1 MTTKHLTLLLF
12 LIANSISI
20 CAQHDNVMITSSN
33 GPNEPVI
40 YIDPNN
46 TSRIIAGANND
57 KVFYSEDGGLSWVT
71 DQLYSPTHGVW
82 GDPVTLVDNDG
93 NYLFFH
99 LSNPPSGNWIDRIVC
114 QKSTDGGLTWNDG
127 SYMGLNGSK
136 VQDKEWAV
144 IDRENGNLYV
154 TWTQFDVYNSPDP
167 DHRSN
172 IMFSKSLDGGESWSP
187 AMRIN
192 EVDGDCL
199 DDDNT
204 VEGAVPAVG
213 PNGEIY
219 VAWAGPE
226 GIVFDRST
234 DQGETWLEN
243 DIFVSEL
250 PGGWNY
256 IIPGIYRSNG
266 FPVTVCD
273 LSGGENHGTIY
284 INWSD
289 QRNGTDDTDVWLVK
303 STDGGN
309 TWSEAVRVN
318 DDPPG
323 SQQFFTWMT
332 IDQVTGYLHF
342 IYYDRRNYSDANTD
356 VYMAFTKDA
365 GQTFTNYKVSEE
377 PFLPIS
383 SVFFGDYNNVSA
395 HNNVIRPVWTRLHN
409 GTRSVWTA
417 LIDPLITE
425 VDEIPQPGIP
435 FALEQ
440 NFPNPFNE
448 STYFSFKLRKRSLVT
463 LKITDIYGREVV
475 RLIDREQPLR
485 D

>member
-1 MTTKHLTLLLF
+1 
-12 LIANSISI
+12 
-20 CAQHDNVMITSSN
+20 
-33 GPNEPVI
+33 
-40 YIDPNN
+40 
-46 TSRIIAGANND
+46 
-57 KVFYSEDGGLSWVT
+57 
-71 DQLYSPTHGVW
+71 
-82 GDPVTLVDNDG
+82 
-93 NYLFFH
+93 
-99 LSNPPSGNWIDRIVC
+99 
-114 QKSTDGGLTWNDG
+114 
-127 SYMGLNGSK
+127 
-136 VQDKEWAV
+136 
-144 IDRENGNLYV
+144 
-154 TWTQFDVYNSPDP
+154 
-167 DHRSN
+167 
-172 IMFSKSLDGGESWSP
+172 
-187 AMRIN
+187 
-192 EVDGDCL
+192 
-199 DDDNT
+199 
-204 VEGAVPAVG
+204 
-213 PNGEIY
+213 
-219 VAWAGPE
+219 
-226 GIVFDRST
+226 
-234 DQGETWLEN
+234 
-243 DIFVSEL
+243 
-250 PGGWNY
+250 
-256 IIPGIYRSNG
+256 
-266 FPVTVCD
+266 
-273 LSGGENHGTIY
+273 
-284 INWSD
+284 
-289 QRNGTDDTDVWLVK
+289 VWLVK

-332 IDQVTGYLHF
+332 VDQVTGYLHF

-475 RLIDREQPLR
+475 RLIDREQMPAGKYFEHFNASVHNLSSGVYYFSLTGNDVNQVR
-485 D
+485 KMVLER